1 MKRILVVTILGA
13 VAMGGAAFSARVQ
26 AQPETQ
32 LDDAAVN
39 AKVDARLKQVLSGLR
54 QKAASGQELAVVGR

>member
-1 MKRILVVTILGA
+1 MKRILVVTILGV
-13 VAMGGAAFSARVQ
+13 VAMGGAAFSGRVQ
-26 AQPETQ
+26 AQPEHR

-54 QKAASGQELAVVGR
+54 QQAASGQEMAVAGR